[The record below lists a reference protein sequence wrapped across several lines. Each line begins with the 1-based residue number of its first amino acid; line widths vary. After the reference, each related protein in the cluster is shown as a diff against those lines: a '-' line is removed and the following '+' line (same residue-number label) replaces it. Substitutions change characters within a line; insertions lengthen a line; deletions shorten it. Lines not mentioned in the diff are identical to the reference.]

1 MITFRLLVELI
12 QNGAITIE
20 AETEEEARKQ
30 FEETIGFEDIDWYDF
45 TQTLEIK
52 SIEEYK

>member
-1 MITFRLLVELI
+1 MRTFRLLVELS
-12 QNGAITIE
+12 QNGGITIE

>member
-1 MITFRLLVELI
+1 MITFHLLVELI
-12 QNGAITIE
+12 QNRAITIE

>member
-1 MITFRLLVELI
+1 MRTFRLLVELS
-12 QNGAITIE
+12 QNAGITIE

-30 FEETIGFEDIDWYDF
+30 FEETIGFEDIYWYDF